1 MHRRIGTGALGPLAS
16 MALLSCFMEK
26 KVELT
31 EDEFDELCE
40 TVIEALGECRDERYR
55 LMKRD

>member
-1 MHRRIGTGALGPLAS
+1 MAS
-16 MALLSCFMEK
+16 MALLSLWLEK

-40 TVIEALGECRDERYR
+40 TVIDCLGNARDERWR
-55 LMKRD
+55 LK

>member
-1 MHRRIGTGALGPLAS
+1 MHRITGTGALGPLAS
-16 MALLSCFMEK
+16 MALVSLWLEK

-40 TVIEALGECRDERYR
+40 GIIDALGEARDERYR
-55 LMKRD
+55 LKRD

>member
-1 MHRRIGTGALGPLAS
+1 

-55 LMKRD
+55 LVKRD